1 MTNPSGLIRFATPVP
16 RQGVVIVA
24 LAGTML
30 DPGVVFSRL
39 AHLAEASLVATD
51 WIRASDDAGL
61 RTVTASLA
69 HELNERRAEP
79 VVVIGHSSG
88 GAIAMMLAIEHPQ
101 LVAGLLLINTG
112 ANTQGHGDPDAP
124 KRLAASGL
132 VPDVVDR
139 FIARCFA
146 TPPSPA
152 MADDLRAY
160 ALACPLKCVVS
171 AMNSQ
176 RSIDL
181 TSGLSQIACP
191 TGIVHGV
198 RDQVRTRRHIDVLL
212 DGIAGATLVNAD
224 CGHTP
229 LLELPSTVDGA
240 LRNLLKRVRHG
251 VPDAVAP
258 A

>member
-1 MTNPSGLIRFATPVP
+1 MTAPDGLIRFTAPVP
-16 RQGVVIVA
+16 RQGLLVVG

-39 AHLAEASLVATD
+39 TPVAGASLVAAD
-51 WIRASDDAGL
+51 WIGASDDRGL

-69 HELNERRAEP
+69 HELRARRADP
-79 VVVIGHSSG
+79 AVLIGHSSG

-132 VPDVVDR
+132 APEVVDR

-146 TPPSPA
+146 TPPLPPVV
-152 MADDLRAY
+152 DDLRGY
-160 ALACPLKCVVS
+160 ALACPLGGVVS

-181 TSGLSQIACP
+181 SPNLSRITCP
-191 TGIVHGV
+191 TCVVHGMQ
-198 RDQVRTRRHIDVLL
+198 DQVRTRRHIDVLL

-229 LLELPSTVDGA
+229 PLEGPSTVDGA
-240 LRNLLKRVRHG
+240 LRDLLERVRHPLPATA
-251 VPDAVAP
+251 VPA
-258 A
+258 